1 MKAAVWY
8 GGKDIRIEDVAI
20 PTVDP
25 EEVLIKVKAVGIC
38 GSELHAYEGLSKR
51 RTPPLVMGHEFAGII
66 EQVGERSTGL
76 GLRDRVV
83 VDPAVP
89 CGVCELCLSGQTNI
103 CRARRHVGID
113 FPGAF
118 AQYVKVP
125 SRACH
130 KISDSISF
138 EEAALAEPLSV
149 GTHAASSTNVRDGDV
164 VLILGSGVIGLSCL
178 IAARERAGTILVSDL
193 IDLRLNFAK
202 LFGADVVIDA
212 SAVDPVSEV
221 QRATSGK
228 GADTVIEA
236 VGLEK
241 TVGQAI
247 SSVKDGGRVIL
258 VGMLDQTAR
267 VNILDITLKEIQIK
281 GSYGRTS
288 EDFRKGL
295 TLLEKDPS
303 TIRRLITHTFPLDSV
318 SQAFETMSRKKES
331 TMKIVLVP

>member
-20 PTVDP
+20 PTVGP

-51 RTPPLVMGHEFAGII
+51 RIPPLVMGHEFAGVI
-66 EQVGERSTGL
+66 EKLGERSTGL
-76 GLRDRVV
+76 GLGDRVV

-125 SRACH
+125 NRACY
-130 KISDSISF
+130 KISDSMSF

-149 GTHAASSTNVRDGDV
+149 GTHAASLANVRDGDV

-193 IDLRLNFAK
+193 FDLRLSFAK
-202 LFGADVVIDA
+202 LFGADAVIDA
-212 SAVDPVSEV
+212 STVDPVSEV
-221 QRATSGK
+221 QRTTSGK

-247 SSVKDGGRVIL
+247 SSVKDGGRVML

-267 VNILDITLKEIQIK
+267 VNILQITLKEIQVK

-288 EDFRKGL
+288 GDFRKGL

-303 TIRRLITHTFPLDSV
+303 AIRRLITQTFPLDSV
-318 SQAFETMSRKKES
+318 SQAFETMSSKKQS